1 MDAVGR
7 PTDCFAV
14 AQLIVLRHCSRNTDT
29 DPDANTTTETNTAT
43 DTNTTA
49 DTNTD
54 TGTNTSTYTNA
65 TGDTDASSYAWLYEG
80 SLGTKVRVTLPR
92 PPL

>member
-1 MDAVGR
+1 M
-7 PTDCFAV
+7 PIPP
-14 AQLIVLRHCSRNTDT
+14 LII
-29 DPDANTTTETNTAT
+29 TNI
-43 DTNTTA
+43 TA

-65 TGDTDASSYAWLYEG
+65 TGNTDASGQAWLYEG

-92 PPL
+92 PPFFKERSGTGSLAQCQ